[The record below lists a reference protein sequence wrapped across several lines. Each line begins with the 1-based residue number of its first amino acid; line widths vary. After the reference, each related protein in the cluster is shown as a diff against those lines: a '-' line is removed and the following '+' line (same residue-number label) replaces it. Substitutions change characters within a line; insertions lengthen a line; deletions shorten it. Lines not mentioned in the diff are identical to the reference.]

1 MVPEPCWDWVGGFGM
16 EGPLGM
22 GFLDEEDGGALR
34 CHDYMYEIWDGSM
47 KSLWE
52 ALSW

>member
-34 CHDYMYEIWDGSM
+34 CHDYMYEI
-47 KSLWE
+47 
-52 ALSW
+52 